1 MHNFLASDSHEVT
14 AHLAYHYWERRGRP
28 LGSPDIDWFA
38 AEKTLASCRENWQEI
53 PLCSVAMGPNKGP
66 CLSVRKLQWFSSTSA
81 SGIKA

>member
-14 AHLAYHYWERRGRP
+14 AHLAYQYWERRGRP

-38 AEKTLASCRENWQEI
+38 AEETLASRPEHGQEI

-66 CLSVRKLQWFSSTSA
+66 CLSVRKLQGFSSTLA

>member
-1 MHNFLASDSHEVT
+1 MNDFPGVDSREVT
-14 AHLAYHYWERRGRP
+14 AILAYQYWERRGRP

-38 AEKTLASCRENWQEI
+38 AEKTLASCRKNWQEI

-66 CLSVRKLQWFSSTSA
+66 CLSVRKLRGFSSTSA

>member
-1 MHNFLASDSHEVT
+1 MHNFLASDSDEVT
-14 AHLAYHYWERRGRP
+14 AHLAYQNWERRGCP

-38 AEKTLASCRENWQEI
+38 AEESLASCPEHWQEI

-66 CLSVRKLQWFSSTSA
+66 FLSVRKLRAFSSTSA